1 MKNFDPYKR
10 IILFFASVINI
21 VLMTTV
27 FAYGWYHYYAATM
40 YVITFYRRGHYAVI
54 ALYGLMLLFFSNMY
68 GSLRIGQYR
77 RIEVLL
83 SQYLSLFLTNFLF
96 YFIIC
101 LLAFGFVKPWVLL
114 LVMLGEMS
122 VSTIFNI
129 LVIRLYNRIFQPWK
143 LLLIYG
149 ERSAEDLIYKVETR
163 RDKYAIYDAIN
174 IEEGMEAI
182 WDKIDDFQAV
192 IIGDISAVERND
204 LLKYCYAHQ
213 KRAYVVPK
221 LSDLILMGADRIH
234 VFDTPFL
241 LSKGYTLSFDERF
254 LKRLLDLLIAV
265 PLLIVLSPFM
275 LLTALAVKLSDGGPV
290 LYRQVRCTQN
300 DREFQILKFR
310 SMVVDAEKDG
320 VAKLSSQNDDRITK
334 VGRFIRATRLDE
346 LPQLFNILRGD
357 MSFVGPRPERP
368 EIIEQYTMEM
378 PEFRFRTRVKAGLT
392 GYAQVYG
399 KYNTTP
405 YDKLK
410 LDLFY
415 IENYTLW
422 QDIKLILMTVKT
434 MLKRESTQGIN
445 EGTTT
450 AWAEHKQADVSDTR
464 RILAEILDKED
475 NEWHE

>member
-1 MKNFDPYKR
+1 MRNYDPYKR
-10 IILFFASVINI
+10 TILFFASIINI
-21 VLMTTV
+21 VMMTAV
-27 FAYGWYHYYAATM
+27 FAYGWYHYYADTM
-40 YVITFYRRGHYAVI
+40 YVFSFYRRGHYVVL
-54 ALYGLMLLFFSNMY
+54 ALYGVMLLFFSNMY

-83 SQYLSLFLTNFLF
+83 SQYLSLLVTNVLF
-96 YFIIC
+96 YFIIS
-101 LLAFGFVKPWVLL
+101 LLAFGFVKPWVML
-114 LVMLGEMS
+114 LVMAGEMI
-122 VSTIFNI
+122 VSSLFN
-129 LVIRLYNRIFQPWK
+129 VIIIHLYNRIFQPWK

-149 ERSAEDLIYKVETR
+149 ERSAVDLIYKVETR

-174 IEEGMEAI
+174 IEEGMELI
-182 WDKIDDFQAV
+182 IDKIDDFQAV

-204 LLKYCYAHQ
+204 LLKYCYAHH

-221 LSDLILMGADRIH
+221 LSDLILMGSDRIH

-241 LSKGYTLSFDERF
+241 LSKGYALSFDERF
-254 LKRLLDLLIAV
+254 LKRMLDLCIAI
-265 PLLIVLSPFM
+265 PLTIIALPFM

-310 SMVVDAEKDG
+310 SMVVGAEKDG
-320 VAKLSSQNDDRITK
+320 VAKLASENDERVTK

-368 EIIEQYTMEM
+368 EIIEQYTVEM

-422 QDIKLILMTVKT
+422 QDVKLLLMTMKT
-434 MLKRESTQGIN
+434 MLKREATQGID

-450 AWAEHKQADVSDTR
+450 AWKEREDADVFDTR
-464 RILAEILDKED
+464 RVLAEISEKEED
-475 NEWHE
+475 EWHE